1 MIHVICSRCSARFT
15 TSDANAG
22 KTGQCPKC
30 GNALRIPPVG
40 TAPPPPSAAA
50 PRPAPHPQAA
60 PPQPAPQAAPP
71 AAAEPATQ
79 PAGPAVGLG
88 QAFRWI
94 GEGIARGLG
103 NFLPLA
109 VAVLAVTVLV
119 TLSWAICVVPGV
131 FLEPP
136 LVAGLVLVLLGAARG
151 ERGLLGRLFAG
162 FSEGRY
168 WPSMGAV
175 WLLGLI
181 FTLISVPISI
191 AVTFLGASS
200 LMLILS
206 HGTIGLVVL
215 AIGIPVV
222 YSPVL
227 YLSSRL
233 AWVLPLV
240 VERRAKVVESLTVS
254 WRLTGRVAHG
264 FGLFVQMLA
273 LALVSLVGQAVIL
286 GLALAVFGAGGLA
299 AFSASAP
306 GLLDYE
312 QARGETSAMPA
323 RPGETPDEHYERQV
337 RELHRRV
344 GTPMPPRAPVEAD
357 RAYCARA
364 ASELEKRMTQEAAS
378 AAGTMAAAGIAGLA
392 VAGLLATV
400 LGAAL
405 GAILAMPV
413 MVGYRDVVGRRPT

>member
-1 MIHVICSRCSARFT
+1 MIHVSCPRCNTQFT

-30 GNALRIPPVG
+30 GNPLRVPPPG
-40 TAPPPPSAAA
+40 TAPPPPAAAA
-50 PRPAPHPQAA
+50 PQPQTAA
-60 PPQPAPQAAPP
+60 PQPVAPQAAE
-71 AAAEPATQ
+71 EPAPQ
-79 PAGPAVGLG
+79 PAGPAVGFG
-88 QAFRWI
+88 QVFRWI
-94 GEGIARGLG
+94 REGIACGLR
-103 NFLPLA
+103 NFLPLTL
-109 VAVLAVTVLV
+109 AVLVATVLV

-151 ERGLLGRLFAG
+151 KRGLMSRLFAG
-162 FSEGRY
+162 FSDGRY

-175 WLLGLI
+175 WMLGLI
-181 FTLISVPISI
+181 FTLVSIPISI
-191 AVTFLGASS
+191 AITFLGASS
-200 LMLILS
+200 LMLLLS

-254 WRLTGRVAHG
+254 WHLTGQVAHG
-264 FGLFVQMLA
+264 FGLFVQMLV
-273 LALVSLVGQAVIL
+273 LALVSLVGQAVIV
-286 GLALAVFGAGGLA
+286 GLALAVFGVGGLA

-306 GLLDYE
+306 GLLEYE
-312 QARGETSAMPA
+312 QARSEVSAMPA
-323 RPGETPDEHYERQV
+323 RPGEMPDEHYERQV

-344 GTPMPPRAPVEAD
+344 DTPMPPRAPVEAD

-364 ASELEKRMTQEAAS
+364 AAELDRHMNQGAAS
-378 AAGTMAAAGIAGLA
+378 AVGTKAVAGIAGLG
-392 VAGLLATV
+392 VAALLATV

-413 MVGYRDVVGRRPT
+413 MVGYRDMVGRRPT